1 MPQTVQDAAPV
12 MVAERE
18 PVGPAHQ
25 TQPETLE
32 REPRPQANGQDNHGN
47 GSNQDG
53 GHADKGD
60 HAEGIQGVVIT
71 DPADLPEDK
80 KKKKK
85 KRNKPASKRGLVS
98 AADIQ
103 SRINDSQCYRASRQE
118 WNNSLPILP

>member
-18 PVGPAHQ
+18 SVGPAHQ
-25 TQPETLE
+25 THPETKALE
-32 REPRPQANGQDNHGN
+32 RGARPQANGQDGHVN
-47 GSNQDG
+47 GSNEDG
-53 GHADKGD
+53 GHADKGE
-60 HAEGIQGVVIT
+60 HAEGGQGVVIT

-98 AADIQ
+98 DV
-103 SRINDSQCYRASRQE
+103 
-118 WNNSLPILP
+118 